1 MRTDFNTLISLAT
14 HTINHLKQSEII
26 EYAADT
32 RADLIDALATEL
44 GVSFSTDED
53 IREQAI
59 EEVEEKFGL
68 EEVTEDI
75 TETEMFN
82 HARKEIIKSF
92 QGENLGGLYMVE
104 SLHNVA
110 IRVKDFLLN
119 SDLVEDV
126 YSSDEEL
133 IEFLVGAMK
142 KFNPRT
148 GTTPGQVG
156 QTGHF

>member
-14 HTINHLKQSEII
+14 HTLDHLKQGEVITYSM
-26 EYAADT
+26 DK
-32 RADLIDALATEL
+32 RAELIDALATEL
-44 GVSFSTDED
+44 GVSFATDED

-59 EEVEEKFGL
+59 EEVEDKFGL
-68 EEVTEDI
+68 DEVTEDI

-92 QGENLGGLYMVE
+92 QGETLSGLYMVE
-104 SLHNVA
+104 SLFNVA

-126 YSSDEEL
+126 FSADDEL
-133 IEFLVGAMK
+133 IEFLVAAIK
-142 KFNPRT
+142 KFNPRNSIN
-148 GTTPGQVG
+148 
-156 QTGHF
+156 

>member
-1 MRTDFNTLISLAT
+1 MRTDFNTLVALAT
-14 HTINHLKQSEII
+14 HTINHLKQDSLI
-26 EYAADT
+26 EYTAET
-32 RADLIDALATEL
+32 RADLIDSLATEL

-53 IREQAI
+53 IRDQAV

-68 EEVTEDI
+68 DEVTEDI

-110 IRVKDFLLN
+110 NRVKDFMLN
-119 SDLVEDV
+119 SELVEDV
-126 YSSDEEL
+126 FSTDEDL
-133 IEFLVGAMK
+133 IEFLIANIR
-142 KFNPRT
+142 KFSPRT
-148 GTTPGQVG
+148 
-156 QTGHF
+156 TGHENHSRN

>member
-1 MRTDFNTLISLAT
+1 MRTDFNTLIALST
-14 HTINHLKQSEII
+14 HTLNHLKQDDLI
-26 EYAADT
+26 EYEVEK

-53 IREQAI
+53 IRDQAV

-68 EEVTEDI
+68 DEVTEDI

-110 IRVKDFLLN
+110 KRVKEFLLN
-119 SDLVEDV
+119 SDLIEEVF
-126 YSSDEEL
+126 SSDDEL
-133 IEFLVGAMK
+133 IEFLVTNIR
-142 KFNPRT
+142 KFSPRT
-148 GTTPGQVG
+148 
-156 QTGHF
+156 

>member
-1 MRTDFNTLISLAT
+1 MRTDFNTLIALAT
-14 HTINHLKQSEII
+14 HTINHLKQDEII
-26 EYAADT
+26 EYAADQ

-44 GVSFSTDED
+44 GVSFSTDEN
-53 IREQAI
+53 IRDQAV

-68 EEVTEDI
+68 DEVSEDI

-110 IRVKDFLLN
+110 KRVKDFLLN
-119 SDLVEDV
+119 SDLIEDV
-126 YSSDEEL
+126 FSSDEDL
-133 IEFLVGAMK
+133 IEFLVREMK
-142 KFNPRT
+142 KFNPR
-148 GTTPGQVG
+148 PNM
-156 QTGHF
+156 

>member
-1 MRTDFNTLISLAT
+1 MRTDFNTLVALAT
-14 HTINHLKQSEII
+14 HTINHLKQDSLI
-26 EYAADT
+26 EYTAES

-53 IREQAI
+53 IRDQAV

-68 EEVTEDI
+68 DEVTEDI

-110 IRVKDFLLN
+110 NRVKDFMLN
-119 SDLVEDV
+119 SDLVDDVFSTDED
-126 YSSDEEL
+126 L
-133 IEFLVGAMK
+133 IEFLITNIR
-142 KFNPRT
+142 KFSPR
-148 GTTPGQVG
+148 P
-156 QTGHF
+156 TGHDNHSRN

>member
-1 MRTDFNTLISLAT
+1 MRTDFNTLIALST
-14 HTINHLKQSEII
+14 HTINHLKQDDLID
-26 EYAADT
+26 YDVDK

-53 IREQAI
+53 IRDQAV

-68 EEVTEDI
+68 DEVTEDI

-92 QGENLGGLYMVE
+92 QGENIGGLYMVE

-110 IRVKDFLLN
+110 NRVKDFLLN
-119 SDLVEDV
+119 CDLVEDV
-126 YSSDEEL
+126 YSTDEDL
-133 IEFLVGAMK
+133 IEFLVK
-142 KFNPRT
+142 NIRKFNPR
-148 GTTPGQVG
+148 GQ
-156 QTGHF
+156 

>member
-1 MRTDFNTLISLAT
+1 MRTDFNTLIALAT
-14 HTINHLKQSEII
+14 HTINHLKQDHYI
-26 EYAADT
+26 EYAADK
-32 RADLIDALATEL
+32 RSDLIDSLATEL

-59 EEVEEKFGL
+59 EEVEEKFGSDNI
-68 EEVTEDI
+68 TDDI

-110 IRVKDFLLN
+110 RRVKDFLLN
-119 SDLVEDV
+119 CDLVDEV
-126 YSSDEEL
+126 FHTDEE
-133 IEFLVGAMK
+133 IIDFVVNAMR

-148 GTTPGQVG
+148 SATP
-156 QTGHF
+156 TPSM

>member
-1 MRTDFNTLISLAT
+1 MRTDFNTLVALAT
-14 HTINHLKQSEII
+14 HTINHLKQDSLI
-26 EYAADT
+26 EYTAET
-32 RADLIDALATEL
+32 RADLIDSLATEL

-53 IREQAI
+53 IRDQAV

-68 EEVTEDI
+68 DEVTEDI

-110 IRVKDFLLN
+110 NRVKDFMLN
-119 SDLVEDV
+119 SDLVDDVFSTDEDLIQFLIANIRKFSPKPTGQDN
-126 YSSDEEL
+126 YSR
-133 IEFLVGAMK
+133 
-142 KFNPRT
+142 N
-148 GTTPGQVG
+148 
-156 QTGHF
+156 